1 VYNVGIQPPSRFQ
14 TSLNPAA
21 YGGLPFNRLQY
32 CLRGQCQGGH
42 KPALVEKNA
51 STATFIASNFRGM
64 FISQVC
70 GTNDWSNGYKHLAN
84 DLIFAADG
92 GADIYY
98 QFSVTGIQH
107 PYRLA
112 AIQNF
117 QKRDRQP
124 KMLVAKCEINAS
136 HRTSGPQ
143 LQNTLAFEI
152 ETAH

>member
-1 VYNVGIQPPSRFQ
+1 MYNSGIQSPSRFQ
-14 TSLNPAA
+14 TNLNPAA

-32 CLRGQCQGGH
+32 CLSGQCQGGH

-84 DLIFAADG
+84 DLICAADKVT
-92 GADIYY
+92 DIYY
-98 QFSVTGIQH
+98 QFPVTGLQH

-112 AIQNF
+112 AIQHF

-143 LQNTLAFEI
+143 LQNTLAFKI

>member
-1 VYNVGIQPPSRFQ
+1 MYNVGIQPPSRFQ

-21 YGGLPFNRLQY
+21 YGGLPFNRLRY
-32 CLRGQCQGGH
+32 CLRGQCEGGH

-84 DLIFAADG
+84 DLICAADKVT
-92 GADIYY
+92 DIYY
-98 QFSVTGIQH
+98 QFPVTGLQH

-112 AIQNF
+112 AI
-117 QKRDRQP
+117 
-124 KMLVAKCEINAS
+124 
-136 HRTSGPQ
+136 
-143 LQNTLAFEI
+143 
-152 ETAH
+152 

>member
-21 YGGLPFNRLQY
+21 YGGLPFNRLRY
-32 CLRGQCQGGH
+32 CLRGQCEGGH

-84 DLIFAADG
+84 DLICVADKVT
-92 GADIYY
+92 DIYY
-98 QFSVTGIQH
+98 QFPVTGIQH

-112 AIQNF
+112 AI
-117 QKRDRQP
+117 
-124 KMLVAKCEINAS
+124 
-136 HRTSGPQ
+136 
-143 LQNTLAFEI
+143 
-152 ETAH
+152 

>member
-1 VYNVGIQPPSRFQ
+1 MYNSGIQSPSRFQ
-14 TSLNPAA
+14 TNLNPAA

-32 CLRGQCQGGH
+32 CLSGQCQGGH

-84 DLIFAADG
+84 DLICAADKVT
-92 GADIYY
+92 DIYY
-98 QFSVTGIQH
+98 QFPVTGLQH

-112 AIQNF
+112 AIQHF

>member
-1 VYNVGIQPPSRFQ
+1 MYNSGIQSSSQLQ

-21 YGGLPFNRLQY
+21 YGGLPFNRLRY

-70 GTNDWSNGYKHLAN
+70 GTNDWSNGSKHLAN
-84 DLIFAADG
+84 ELICVADKVT
-92 GADIYY
+92 DIYY
-98 QFSVTGIQH
+98 QFPVTGIQH

-124 KMLVAKCEINAS
+124 KILVAKCEINAS

>member
-1 VYNVGIQPPSRFQ
+1 M
-14 TSLNPAA
+14 L
-21 YGGLPFNRLQY
+21 
-32 CLRGQCQGGH
+32 
-42 KPALVEKNA
+42 
-51 STATFIASNFRGM
+51 
-64 FISQVC
+64 ISQIR
-70 GTNDWSNGYKHLAN
+70 GTNDRSNGYKHLAN
-84 DLIFAADG
+84 DLICAEDKVT
-92 GADIYY
+92 DIYY
-98 QFSVTGIQH
+98 QFSVTGLQH

-112 AIQNF
+112 AIQHF